1 MTTSEN
7 GYSFNNA
14 GFVFGADYRITPQL
28 IAGMAF
34 GYTQSN
40 TNFDT
45 SASGQSLN
53 GNLLQGNL
61 YATYFPTD
69 AFYLNGIAIIGGG
82 DNISQRHIVIPSM
95 PDNVPIVPGVTP
107 ATAVDRI
114 ASGSFGSRGRDS
126 PSPAVTPCR
135 LAGSF

>member
-61 YATYFPTD
+61 YTTYFPTD
-69 AFYLNGIAIIGGG
+69 AFYLNGDCHNWRRRQHFSTAY
-82 DNISQRHIVIPSM
+82 RH
-95 PDNVPIVPGVTP
+95 TQH
-107 ATAVDRI
+107 AR
-114 ASGSFGSRGRDS
+114 
-126 PSPAVTPCR
+126 
-135 LAGSF
+135 